1 MARTPGSER
10 LFVALDLPEPV
21 RRGIAAWRDGLLF
34 HETQKVRRVD
44 AEQLHVTLAFLGWQ
58 PVGTADGIAAAA
70 FECAE
75 QGAPAPVLGAA
86 GVRAVPLR
94 APRLLALDLEDQG
107 GHAARLQACVSS
119 ALEALG
125 AYRPEKRPFWPH
137 ITLARVRQGTRF
149 ALSPAEGDVNAPAGS
164 FKPSALTLY
173 RSTLRPQG
181 AIYEPLASLP
191 LGGEKPS
198 GGTPSL

>member
-1 MARTPGSER
+1 M
-10 LFVALDLPEPV
+10 ALDLPEAV
-21 RRGIAAWRDGLLF
+21 REGVAAWRDALLS

-44 AEQLHVTLAFLGWQ
+44 VEQLHVTLVFLGRQ
-58 PVGTADGIAAAA
+58 EARSANGLAAAA

-75 QGAPAPVLGAA
+75 RMAPPPILKPA

-94 APRLLALDLEDQG
+94 APRLLALDLEDEGGRAAELQG
-107 GHAARLQACVSS
+107 CISS
-119 ALEALG
+119 ALESLG
-125 AYRPEKRPFWPH
+125 ALKPEKRPFWPH
-137 ITLARVRQGTRF
+137 VTLARVRQGTRF
-149 ALSPAEGDVNAPAGS
+149 TLTTDEGASVHEHAPSGP
-164 FKPSALTLY
+164 FEPSALTLY

-181 AIYEPLASLP
+181 ALYEPLERMP